1 MGTEQIKSRER
12 GLMSCRRKLKGGT
25 ALVPP
30 SLSQNVTKES
40 LDRHSSYYPFRA
52 ARRSDPI
59 AQFGS
64 PGWSAVGPFGAHDN
78 PNKGL
83 KPFSN
88 LLRRAI
94 QRQAHHVRTG
104 IMANGIARILED
116 DVGQVK
122 LGAEQ
127 RLLIALGTG
136 KDQSIR
142 NEDGPPPP
150 TRVA

>member
-1 MGTEQIKSRER
+1 
-12 GLMSCRRKLKGGT
+12 
-25 ALVPP
+25 
-30 SLSQNVTKES
+30 
-40 LDRHSSYYPFRA
+40 
-52 ARRSDPI
+52 
-59 AQFGS
+59 
-64 PGWSAVGPFGAHDN
+64 
-78 PNKGL
+78 
-83 KPFSN
+83 
-88 LLRRAI
+88 
-94 QRQAHHVRTG
+94 
-104 IMANGIARILED
+104 MANGIARILED